1 MFNLFG
7 SKSKKEKLEAQYLKL
22 TEKAHDLEQSDTKK
36 AAEVKRKAQLIMH
49 EMVMMDKGDTGTTT
63 SAS

>member
-36 AAEVKRKAQLIMH
+36 AAEVKRKAQMIMH
-49 EMVMMDKGDTGTTT
+49 KIVMMDKGDAGTTP
-63 SAS
+63 SVG